1 MKQRAWLTCALVLA
15 LLCGATGQQPAAPP
29 PPMQGDEEIVRV
41 TTNLVQ
47 MDVVVTDKDGRQVT
61 DLQASD
67 FELLED
73 GRPQQITN
81 FAYVNTTTPAPA
93 AVAATTPTVRPA
105 RLDMVAPPPR
115 IEPRQTRRTM
125 ALVVDD
131 LGTSFESLPPLRDTL
146 RKFVDEMSPD
156 DLGAIIR
163 TGGDVGALQQFT
175 NDKRQLYAAVEHVR
189 WNPCSRQG
197 LHIMRPIRQG
207 PVALGDS
214 LPLCGLGGAG
224 SAENTLNAIR
234 FVLEGMS
241 ELPGRKSLV
250 IFTDSLPL
258 HFEEELHD
266 GLIKG
271 PGGGPQTEA
280 AQIDSPGRFTS
291 GSFSEKVKQ
300 LARLA
305 VRSSTVIYSIDTRGL
320 QTLAFSAMDD
330 THGFTQKDFND
341 ARSQRFSEL
350 VSGTEGPS
358 SLADQTG
365 GFVVRNSNDLI
376 GGLRLVLEDQKGYY
390 LLGYHPN
397 GETFDRRYHRI
408 KARVKRPGL
417 TVRARRGFFG
427 VDEDKARA
435 ARTLTPRDQVL
446 NALMSPFGANAVHVR
461 LTAFFIQRPGAQAA
475 VRALLHVDARD
486 LAFTPEPDGWQ
497 RAVVDLS
504 DMIFGDNGTAVSD
517 RQRTQTIRL
526 RGATYERALRN
537 GLVFYFDSPIKKAG
551 AYQFRAAVRDTATGH
566 IGAAGQFVNVP
577 DLGAEHLALSG
588 IVLQGTR
595 ASAPASATP
604 AGTLAPAL
612 RLTPDQQTPPTPAD
626 ESDDDSAGPA
636 VRRLRP
642 AAVLDYSYLIY
653 NARLDASTKLPQLT
667 AQVRLFRD
675 GRQVFADAEQPFG
688 ATQQFA
694 ATGLNAQGRLALSA
708 DLPPG
713 DYLFQVVVTDTL
725 AKEPHRTAT
734 QWIDFEIVP

>member
-1 MKQRAWLTCALVLA
+1 MTQRIWLTWALVFA
-15 LLCGATGQQPAAPP
+15 LLCGATGQQPAPP
-29 PPMQGDEEIVRV
+29 PTQGDEEIVRV

-115 IEPRQTRRTM
+115 IEPRQTRRTV

-131 LGTSFESLPPLRDTL
+131 LGTSFESLPPLRNTL
-146 RKFVDEMSPD
+146 RKFVDEMSPN
-156 DLGAIIR
+156 DLGAVIR

-175 NDKRQLYAAVEHVR
+175 NDKRQLYAAVEHLR

-197 LHIMRPIRQG
+197 LHVMRPIRQG

-214 LPLCGLGGAG
+214 LPTCGLSGAG
-224 SAENTLNAIR
+224 SADNTLNAIR

-271 PGGGPQTEA
+271 PGSGPQTEA
-280 AQIDSPGRFTS
+280 QQIDSPGRFTS
-291 GSFSEKVKQ
+291 GSFSEKIKQ

-330 THGFTQKDFND
+330 IHGLSGPQLND
-341 ARSQRFSEL
+341 IRSQRFSDL

-358 SLADQTG
+358 SLAEQTG
-365 GFVVRNSNDLI
+365 GFSVRNSNDLI

-390 LLGYHPN
+390 LLGYRPN

-461 LTAFFIQRPGAQAA
+461 LTAFFIQPTAA
-475 VRALLHVDARD
+475 PASVRALLHVDARD

-504 DMIFGDNGTAVSD
+504 DMVFGDNGTAVSD
-517 RQRTQTIRL
+517 RQRTQTIHL

-551 AYQFRAAVRDTATGH
+551 AYQFRAAVRDPATGH
-566 IGAAGQFVNVP
+566 IGAAGQFVAVP
-577 DLGAEHLALSG
+577 DLSAEHLALSG
-588 IVLQGTR
+588 IGLQGTR
-595 ASAPASATP
+595 ASAPPATA

-612 RLTPDQQTPPTPAD
+612 TVTPDRQTPAPPAD
-626 ESDDDSAGPA
+626 ESDDDNAGPA
-636 VRRLRP
+636 VRQLHQ
-642 AAVLDYSYLIY
+642 AAVLSYAYLIY
-653 NARLDASTKLPQLT
+653 NARLDANTKLPQLT
-667 AQVRLFRD
+667 AQVRLFHD
-675 GRQVFADAEQPFG
+675 GRQVFADAEQPL
-688 ATQQFA
+688 AVTRQFA